1 MMESSSRPDV
11 RRTTTKMASM
21 TAVSVFLLCCFAV
34 ASVASQDCDQFAAT
48 GRSFNVSLGRKWDS
62 NANLKWKFKDAI
74 IFYKRQGTVITGKI
88 EDINTDGSFKLTNV
102 RKDQEGLY
110 STEVYDQSG
119 KGQPTKSI
127 KLCVLDPVKKPK
139 VEATCEDKNVIIKC
153 IPDKQPKDVEYEW
166 LKNGVKMEKEKR
178 LSFQVKAADTKADK
192 FACSVSNKASFEV
205 SEAVAHNCAK
215 TDCDQF
221 AATGRSFSV
230 SVGYTLSDADT
241 FKWMFND
248 KTIFHKNQTVVI
260 TGEINDVNADGSL
273 KLTNVRKDQS
283 GVYSA
288 EVVDEGGIAEPIK
301 SIHLCILDPVKKP
314 KVNTTCEGENVTITC
329 IPGQKLSDLGYKWF
343 QNGVEME
350 KEKRLSFQVKA
361 EDTKADNFACKVFNN
376 ASSEVSEAVA
386 HNCAKTDCDQFAATG
401 RSFTVSLGY
410 TLKKTDTLRW
420 KFNDTIIF
428 YTKPSGVIKGKKDD
442 INADGSLKL
451 TNVRKNQ
458 SGLYSAEV
466 FDQSGRE
473 QTRRTIKL
481 CVLDPVKKPKVEATC
496 EDKNVIITCI
506 PGQQPKD
513 VEYRWLK
520 NGVEMKKE
528 TKLSFEVKAAE
539 TKADKF
545 ACKFSNK
552 ASSEVSDAVA
562 HNCTKTAIPG
572 LPDELWGIPIWY
584 ILGGGGGIVLLL
596 IIIVIVCC
604 VQTRRTRKLRLKDEE
619 ELRLEWTNTEQHHH
633 HHHHLPPLPNHPPP
647 HHPHNQQQQQQQQQ
661 APGNTG
667 PRQSRSKQNRQPRP
681 KAPEPNSQ
689 PQPSPRRA
697 LQAQKHANDA
707 DEEQPPP
714 LPQPRKKGPKTQV
727 D

>member
-386 HNCAKTDCDQFAATG
+386 HNCAKT
-401 RSFTVSLGY
+401 
-410 TLKKTDTLRW
+410 
-420 KFNDTIIF
+420 
-428 YTKPSGVIKGKKDD
+428 
-442 INADGSLKL
+442 
-451 TNVRKNQ
+451 
-458 SGLYSAEV
+458 
-466 FDQSGRE
+466 
-473 QTRRTIKL
+473 
-481 CVLDPVKKPKVEATC
+481 
-496 EDKNVIITCI
+496 
-506 PGQQPKD
+506 
-513 VEYRWLK
+513 
-520 NGVEMKKE
+520 
-528 TKLSFEVKAAE
+528 
-539 TKADKF
+539 
-545 ACKFSNK
+545 
-552 ASSEVSDAVA
+552 
-562 HNCTKTAIPG
+562 AIPG